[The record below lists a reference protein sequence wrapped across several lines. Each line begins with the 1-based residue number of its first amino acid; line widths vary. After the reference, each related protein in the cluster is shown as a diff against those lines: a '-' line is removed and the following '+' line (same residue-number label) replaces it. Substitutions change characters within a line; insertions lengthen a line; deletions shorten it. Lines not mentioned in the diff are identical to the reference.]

1 MGIVYK
7 GDKKIDLIK
16 RSLIDIIGQDSV
28 ISLQP
33 KFNFAS
39 YDDIMTLT
47 SAPVDQYAY
56 LFIVFEKKDSYI
68 GKNLIL
74 DTVSSQSTI
83 VRRVDVKDET
93 LAKKYEIFKSPSL
106 VSINLNNKNAEVLK
120 PESDNYTDFVNAVNS
135 VVKVIE
141 TEPEKSEKQDTTTL
155 KPQIESEVNQKDILS
170 AVGYTLK
177 REVPKKNLNRDDITA
192 LQHWVILLSSCL
204 PGRKPFKT
212 FLRGLEK
219 TLNEIPDDQSTLKT
233 STYMDMLKNSQE
245 AADFTLIEDH
255 WESCKGSEARFRGF
269 PCGLWTT
276 FHTLTVSCAEL
287 DSPRIS
293 GLNVLIGIRDFITQF
308 FGCVYCREH
317 FKKMAK
323 TIRTEV
329 TSHDDA
335 ILWLWKS
342 HNRVNARLRKD
353 ASTDPVHPKLQFPP
367 PVMCEEC
374 RSTTNADNTL
384 DTDPGFDV
392 EKTSWNKRVV
402 LEFLKEHF
410 GPDNIRV
417 KERKSLAAS
426 PDLDDEIDSV
436 RKRNKKNSNKFTYR
450 APSAPFSSRRGFN
463 LPGMSQFDMSLCVTL
478 YVFVVAA
485 LIILYLY
492 FLRSRRKKLYKH
504 FV

>member
-1 MGIVYK
+1 
-7 GDKKIDLIK
+7 
-16 RSLIDIIGQDSV
+16 
-28 ISLQP
+28 
-33 KFNFAS
+33 
-39 YDDIMTLT
+39 
-47 SAPVDQYAY
+47 
-56 LFIVFEKKDSYI
+56 
-68 GKNLIL
+68 
-74 DTVSSQSTI
+74 
-83 VRRVDVKDET
+83 
-93 LAKKYEIFKSPSL
+93 
-106 VSINLNNKNAEVLK
+106 
-120 PESDNYTDFVNAVNS
+120 
-135 VVKVIE
+135 
-141 TEPEKSEKQDTTTL
+141 
-155 KPQIESEVNQKDILS
+155 
-170 AVGYTLK
+170 
-177 REVPKKNLNRDDITA
+177 
-192 LQHWVILLSSCL
+192 
-204 PGRKPFKT
+204 
-212 FLRGLEK
+212 
-219 TLNEIPDDQSTLKT
+219 
-233 STYMDMLKNSQE
+233 
-245 AADFTLIEDH
+245 
-255 WESCKGSEARFRGF
+255 
-269 PCGLWTT
+269 
-276 FHTLTVSCAEL
+276 
-287 DSPRIS
+287 
-293 GLNVLIGIRDFITQF
+293 
-308 FGCVYCREH
+308 
-317 FKKMAK
+317 MAK